1 MMRINH
7 LAFSNAGG
15 GAAIAASRLHLG
27 LLRIGASS
35 RMHVANR
42 IGDDPTVTTV
52 PRAQSCAECVQRCR
66 DQARF
71 AREQRPYAK
80 TVSPWL
86 ELFSNDRVAG
96 RDLLAETLPHADVY
110 NLHWVAGFLDYRRF
124 FRCLASGTPLVW
136 TLHDMNPFTGG
147 CHYSLG
153 CERFSERCGPC
164 PQLGSANPDDLSARI
179 YRRKRRAIASLDAAT
194 TRIVATSRWLQAEA
208 QRSSLLGRF
217 TVELIPYGLDTEVFT
232 PRRKEIAREV
242 FGVPQGKPMV
252 LFVADNV
259 SNHRKGFDLLQAALR
274 DLDLG
279 RHIILAA
286 IGKHAPTVVT
296 GGTVALLGRIDNE
309 RMMSFAYSAADVFVM
324 PSRAEAFGQV
334 VFEAMACG
342 TPVVAFDV
350 GGVPDMVRPGK
361 TGLLAPPE
369 DVRALREA
377 IVTILTDDDLR
388 FRLSAQ
394 CRRVAVTEYAL
405 DVQARRYIEVYETL
419 VEAAD
424 RARTPAHAP
433 IPARLT

>member
-1 MMRINH
+1 MQISH

-27 LLRIGASS
+27 LLRIGALS

-42 IGDDPTVTTV
+42 IGEDPTVTTP
-52 PRAQSCAECVQRCR
+52 PRTQSFTECVQRCR
-66 DQARF
+66 DHERF

-86 ELFSNDRVAG
+86 ELFSDDRVAG
-96 RDLLAETLPHADVY
+96 RDVLTETLPHAEVY
-110 NLHWVAGFLDYRRF
+110 NLHWVAGFLDYRQF
-124 FRCLASGTPLVW
+124 FRRLPPGTPLVW
-136 TLHDMNPFTGG
+136 TLHDMNPLTGG
-147 CHYSLG
+147 CHYALG

-164 PQLGSANPDDLSARI
+164 PQLGSTNPDDPSARI
-179 YRRKRRAIASLDAAT
+179 HRRKSAALASVDAAT

-217 TVELIPYGLDTEVFT
+217 TVDRIPYGLDTEVFT

-242 FGVPQGKPMV
+242 FGMPKGKPVV

-259 SNHRKGFDLLQAALR
+259 INHRKGFDLLQAALR

-279 RHIILAA
+279 RHVTLAA
-286 IGKHAPTVVT
+286 IGKHAPMTVS

-324 PSRAEAFGQV
+324 PTRAEAFGQV

-350 GGVPDMVRPGK
+350 GGVPDMVRPGP
-361 TGLLAPPE
+361 TGLPRPKT
-369 DVRALREA
+369 RAL
-377 IVTILTDDDLR
+377 
-388 FRLSAQ
+388 
-394 CRRVAVTEYAL
+394 C
-405 DVQARRYIEVYETL
+405 ARRSSL
-419 VEAAD
+419 C
-424 RARTPAHAP
+424 
-433 IPARLT
+433 

>member
-1 MMRINH
+1 MRISH
-7 LAFSNAGG
+7 LSFSNAGG
-15 GAAIAASRLHLG
+15 GAAIAAYRLHLG

-52 PRAQSCAECVQRCR
+52 PRAQSFTELECVQCCR
-66 DQARF
+66 DHARF

-96 RDLLAETLPHADVY
+96 RDLLAETLPDAEVY

-124 FRCLASGTPLVW
+124 FRRLPSGTPLVW
-136 TLHDMNPFTGG
+136 TLHDMNPLTGG
-147 CHYSLG
+147 CHYALG
-153 CERFSERCGPC
+153 CDRFTDRCGPC
-164 PQLGSANPDDLSARI
+164 PQLGSTNPDDPSARI
-179 YRRKRRAIASLDAAT
+179 HRRKRAALANLNAAT
-194 TRIVATSRWLQAEA
+194 TRVVATSRWLQAAA

-217 TVELIPYGLDTEVFT
+217 TVERIPYGLDTEVFS

-242 FGVPQGKPMV
+242 FGLPEGKPVV

-279 RHIILAA
+279 RDMTFAC
-286 IGKHAPTVVT
+286 IGVHAPMVVT

-309 RMMSFAYSAADVFVM
+309 RMMSFAYSAADVLVM
-324 PSRAEAFGQV
+324 PTRAEAFGQV

-342 TPVVAFDV
+342 TPVVAFNV
-350 GGVPDMVRPGK
+350 GGVPDMVRPGA

-377 IVTILTDDDLR
+377 IVTVLTDDDLR
-388 FRLSAQ
+388 LRLSAR
-394 CRRVAVTEYAL
+394 CRDVAVKEYAL
-405 DVQARRYIEVYETL
+405 HLQARRYIEVYETL

-424 RARTPAHAP
+424 RARS
-433 IPARLT
+433 PARASV